1 MSTPDPP
8 PKESFGQFVNRL
20 TVLAALGSVIVLFL
34 EPSPELSHLA
44 QTVLRY
50 AVTLWLGIVGVP
62 HIAPVAWKHRKRMG
76 PWLIQLRQRIQN
88 REWRLGPSSADIS
101 LSKLPNAE
109 GVESMPSVPERGE
122 PNHSPVVLA
131 NEQSVQLG
139 PYALFPSNP
148 RPHSSS
154 TLLAEQASELIFNTV
169 QLAGLKMEE
178 PPEIL
183 SIDAGPTLQ
192 TISFRLP
199 ARLQLSDLVKK
210 RDDLANHIGHDRSF
224 AVTSSPF
231 LSAAAFI
238 LPHTERAFVYMSDM
252 AQDLKVFAQ
261 TAELPMVF
269 GKDMLG
275 KPILVD
281 LAKLPHLLVA
291 GATGSGKSVFINGL
305 LTSLASTRS
314 PEQVQF
320 LLIDPKMVEFT
331 MYTGLPHLISPPVTD
346 PKRAALTLKKLV
358 VEMEKRY
365 KRFAEAGVRNLLQYN
380 RNHPQDQMPYIV
392 TVIDEYA
399 DLMVIARADVEETVQ
414 RLTQMGRAAGLH
426 LILGTQRPS
435 VDVVTGVIKSN
446 LPSRVA
452 FHLLSVYDFKTVMDT
467 GGQHLLGGGDGICM
481 LNGGGQ
487 KRFQSAAISA
497 DDDETTRYIEEL
509 KRYWRNEL
517 WLRKVDPE
525 IRVDGDSSLLREI
538 ADEEVYE
545 PIDGKDESD
554 GLTPLSVAPSGEWA
568 DLEEEEVPPI
578 NESVYDQVIRLARE
592 HNGVSGRLLQHAL
605 NVDYVTA
612 ATYVEQLSKEG
623 RVAAEYDPETGLKP
637 WLADTRESDEELLLR
652 MQRIICETRSAR
664 SAELQRELGIRKER
678 VLKLMVQL
686 VEIGFLQSPSTPKEG
701 YTLAWNEK
709 QINIFLNEKCR

>member
-1 MSTPDPP
+1 
-8 PKESFGQFVNRL
+8 
-20 TVLAALGSVIVLFL
+20 
-34 EPSPELSHLA
+34 
-44 QTVLRY
+44 
-50 AVTLWLGIVGVP
+50 
-62 HIAPVAWKHRKRMG
+62 
-76 PWLIQLRQRIQN
+76 
-88 REWRLGPSSADIS
+88 
-101 LSKLPNAE
+101 
-109 GVESMPSVPERGE
+109 
-122 PNHSPVVLA
+122 
-131 NEQSVQLG
+131 
-139 PYALFPSNP
+139 
-148 RPHSSS
+148 
-154 TLLAEQASELIFNTV
+154 
-169 QLAGLKMEE
+169 
-178 PPEIL
+178 
-183 SIDAGPTLQ
+183 
-192 TISFRLP
+192 
-199 ARLQLSDLVKK
+199 VKK

-231 LSAAAFI
+231 SSAAAFI

-261 TAELPMVF
+261 TAQLPMVF
-269 GKDMLG
+269 GKDMEG

-314 PEQVQF
+314 PQQVQF

-365 KRFAEAGVRNLLQYN
+365 QRFAEAGVRNLLQYN

-467 GGQHLLGGGDGICM
+467 GGPHLLGGGDGICM

-517 WLRKVDPE
+517 RLRKVEPE
-525 IRVDGDSSLLREI
+525 TRVDEDSSLLSVI
-538 ADEEVYE
+538 VDEEVNE
-545 PIDGKDESD
+545 PIDGKDEPD
-554 GLTPLSVAPSGEWA
+554 GPTPLSVAPLGEWA

-578 NESVYDQVIRLARE
+578 RAFTIR
-592 HNGVSGRLLQHAL
+592 SF
-605 NVDYVTA
+605 D
-612 ATYVEQLSKEG
+612 
-623 RVAAEYDPETGLKP
+623 
-637 WLADTRESDEELLLR
+637 
-652 MQRIICETRSAR
+652 
-664 SAELQRELGIRKER
+664 
-678 VLKLMVQL
+678 
-686 VEIGFLQSPSTPKEG
+686 
-701 YTLAWNEK
+701 
-709 QINIFLNEKCR
+709 

>member
-20 TVLAALGSVIVLFL
+20 TVLASLGSVVLLFL
-34 EPSPELSHLA
+34 EPAPELSQLA

-62 HIAPVAWKHRKRMG
+62 HIGRVAWKHRKRLWPG
-76 PWLIQLRQRIQN
+76 IIQLRQMIRN
-88 REWRLGPSSADIS
+88 GGWRPGSSSAESS
-101 LSKLPNAE
+101 LSKLPNAG
-109 GVESMPSVPERGE
+109 GVESMSSAPERGE
-122 PNHSPVVLA
+122 PNHRPIVLA
-131 NEQSVQLG
+131 SEQSVQSG
-139 PYALFPSNP
+139 PYALFPPNP

-154 TLLAEQASELIFNTV
+154 TLSAEQASELIFNTV

-199 ARLQLSDLVKK
+199 PRLQLSDLVKK

-231 LSAAAFI
+231 SSAAAFI
-238 LPHTERAFVYMSDM
+238 LPHAERAFVYMSDM
-252 AQDLKVFAQ
+252 AQELKVFAQ

-467 GGQHLLGGGDGICM
+467 GGPHLLGGGDGICM

-497 DDDETTRYIEEL
+497 DDDETTRYIAEL

-517 WLRKVDPE
+517 RLRKVDPE
-525 IRVDGDSSLLREI
+525 IRVDGDYSLLREI
-538 ADEEVYE
+538 ADEEVRQ
-545 PIDGKDESD
+545 PIDGEDETVGVS
-554 GLTPLSVAPSGEWA
+554 PLSVAPLAVWT
-568 DLEEEEVPPI
+568 DLEEEEVQPI
-578 NESVYDQVIRLARE
+578 QESVYDQVIRLARE

-623 RVAAEYDPETGLKP
+623 KVAPEYDPETGLKP
-637 WLADTRESDEELLLR
+637 WLADTRESDEEYLLR
-652 MQRIICETRSAR
+652 MQRLICETRSTR
-664 SAELQRELGIRKER
+664 STDIQQALGIRKEK
-678 VLKLMVQL
+678 VLQLMSQL
-686 VEIGFLQSPSTPKEG
+686 VKSDFLYPPTSTKGG
-701 YTLAWNEK
+701 YTLVWDEDQIQRFLFNE
-709 QINIFLNEKCR
+709 EE

>member
-1 MSTPDPP
+1 GTIGSIPDVSEGIKP
-8 PKESFGQFVNRL
+8 EDLNL
-20 TVLAALGSVIVLFL
+20 TKPTF
-34 EPSPELSHLA
+34 
-44 QTVLRY
+44 
-50 AVTLWLGIVGVP
+50 TLP
-62 HIAPVAWKHRKRMG
+62 
-76 PWLIQLRQRIQN
+76 
-88 REWRLGPSSADIS
+88 
-101 LSKLPNAE
+101 AE
-109 GVESMPSVPERGE
+109 G
-122 PNHSPVVLA
+122 
-131 NEQSVQLG
+131 G
-139 PYALFPSNP
+139 PYALFPTNP
-148 RPHSSS
+148 RPYSSS
-154 TLLAEQASELIFNTV
+154 IMSTEQASELIFNTV
-169 QLAGLKMEE
+169 QLAGLKMDE

-183 SIDAGPTLQ
+183 SINAGPTLQ

-231 LSAAAFI
+231 SSAAAFI
-238 LPHTERAFVYMSDM
+238 LPHAERAFVYMRDM
-252 AQDLKVFAQ
+252 AQELREFALKAQ
-261 TAELPMVF
+261 LPMVF
-269 GKDMLG
+269 GKDMEG

-365 KRFAEAGVRNLLQYN
+365 MLFAEAGVRNLLQYN
-380 RNHPQDQMPYIV
+380 RNYPQDLMPSIV
-392 TVIDEYA
+392 AVIDEYA
-399 DLMVIARADVEETVQ
+399 DLMVIARDDVEDTVQ
-414 RLTQMGRAAGLH
+414 RLTQMGRAAGIH

-467 GGQHLLGGGDGICM
+467 GGPHLLGGGDGVCM

-509 KRYWRNEL
+509 KRYWRNEMR
-517 WLRKVDPE
+517 LRKVDQKPE
-525 IRVDGDSSLLREI
+525 LNGGSSSFTLLSEEEEMKPLKLEAEVAERKPMSEIPVGDWT
-538 ADEEVYE
+538 V
-545 PIDGKDESD
+545 
-554 GLTPLSVAPSGEWA
+554 
-568 DLEEEEVPPI
+568 LEEEDVPI

-605 NVDYVTA
+605 RIDYVTA

-623 RVAAEYDPETGLKP
+623 KVAPEYDPETGLKP
-637 WLADTRESDEELLLR
+637 WLADVRESDEELLQRVQR
-652 MQRIICETRSAR
+652 MICQTRSTRSADIQQ
-664 SAELQRELGIRKER
+664 ALGIRKEK
-678 VLKLMVQL
+678 VLQIMSQL
-686 VEIGFLQSPSTPKEG
+686 VKLDFLFPPTSTKGG
-701 YTLAWNEK
+701 YTLAWDED
-709 QINIFLNEKCR
+709 QIQR

>member
-8 PKESFGQFVNRL
+8 PRESFGQFVNRL
-20 TVLAALGSVIVLFL
+20 TVLAALGSLVILFL
-34 EPSPELSHLA
+34 EPAPELSYLA

-50 AVTLWLGIVGVP
+50 AATLWLCIVGIPYISSLV
-62 HIAPVAWKHRKRMG
+62 WKHR
-76 PWLIQLRQRIQN
+76 QRILPWISITWQ
-88 REWRLGPSSADIS
+88 RMQKLKQIPETISADRS
-101 LSKLPNAE
+101 LSELPNAVGIE
-109 GVESMPSVPERGE
+109 LMPSAPEPRE
-122 PNHSPVVLA
+122 RNHQPSVLTSQ
-131 NEQSVQLG
+131 QSIHQG
-139 PYALFPSNP
+139 TYALFPPNP
-148 RPHSSS
+148 RPYSSS
-154 TLLAEQASELIFNTV
+154 SLSAEQAAELIFNTV
-169 QLAGLKMEE
+169 QLAGLKMDE

-183 SIDAGPTLQ
+183 SIDSGPTLQ

-231 LSAAAFI
+231 PSAAAFI

-252 AQDLKVFAQ
+252 VQDLKLFAQ
-261 TAELPMVF
+261 TAQLPMVF
-269 GKDMLG
+269 GKDMEG

-346 PKRAALTLKKLV
+346 PKRAAMTLRKLI
-358 VEMEKRY
+358 VEMENRY
-365 KRFAEAGVRNLLQYN
+365 KLFAEAGVRNLLQYN
-380 RNHPQDQMPYIV
+380 RNHPQDLLPYIV
-392 TVIDEYA
+392 TVMDEYA
-399 DLMVIARADVEETVQ
+399 DLMVIARADVEEAVQ

-467 GGQHLLGGGDGICM
+467 GGPHLLGGGDGICM

-517 WLRKVDPE
+517 RLRKADPE
-525 IRVDGDSSLLREI
+525 TAAAADSSLLALI
-538 ADEEVYE
+538 DDEEANDSSEAENE
-545 PIDGKDESD
+545 PVGPSVPNEAPFDKWADQKEEGPLQLDESM
-554 GLTPLSVAPSGEWA
+554 
-568 DLEEEEVPPI
+568 
-578 NESVYDQVIRLARE
+578 YDQVIRLARE
-592 HNGVSGRLLQHAL
+592 NGGVSGRLLQQAL
-605 NVDYVTA
+605 NIDYITA
-612 ATYVEQLSKEG
+612 ATYVEQISREG
-623 RVAAEYDPETGLKP
+623 KVAAEYDPETGLKP
-637 WLADTRESDEELLLR
+637 WLAVTKESDEELLLR
-652 MQRIICETRSAR
+652 IQRIICETRSTR
-664 SAELQRELGIRKER
+664 STDIQQALGIRKEK
-678 VLKLMVQL
+678 VLQLMGQL
-686 VEIGFLQSPSTPKEG
+686 VQVGFLLPPTSTKAG
-701 YTLAWNEK
+701 YILAWDEDQIQQFLANED
-709 QINIFLNEKCR
+709 R

>member
-1 MSTPDPP
+1 MD
-8 PKESFGQFVNRL
+8 
-20 TVLAALGSVIVLFL
+20 
-34 EPSPELSHLA
+34 
-44 QTVLRY
+44 
-50 AVTLWLGIVGVP
+50 
-62 HIAPVAWKHRKRMG
+62 
-76 PWLIQLRQRIQN
+76 
-88 REWRLGPSSADIS
+88 
-101 LSKLPNAE
+101 
-109 GVESMPSVPERGE
+109 
-122 PNHSPVVLA
+122 
-131 NEQSVQLG
+131 
-139 PYALFPSNP
+139 
-148 RPHSSS
+148 
-154 TLLAEQASELIFNTV
+154 
-169 QLAGLKMEE
+169 E

-224 AVTSSPF
+224 SVTSSPF
-231 LSAAAFI
+231 SSAAAFV
-238 LPHTERAFVYMSDM
+238 LPHKERAFVYMSDM
-252 AQDLKVFAQ
+252 TRDLMVFAEKAQ
-261 TAELPMVF
+261 LPMVF
-269 GKDMLG
+269 GKDMEG
-275 KPILVD
+275 NPMLVD

-305 LTSLASTRS
+305 LTSLATTRS
-314 PEQVQF
+314 PQQVQF

-380 RNHPQDQMPYIV
+380 RNHPLDQMPYIV

-399 DLMVIARADVEETVQ
+399 DLMVIARNDVEDTVQ

-467 GGQHLLGGGDGICM
+467 GGPHLLGGGDGICM

-497 DDDETTRYIEEL
+497 DDDDTTRYIEEL
-509 KRYWRNEL
+509 KRYWQNEVRL
-517 WLRKVDPE
+517 KKKDRGVE
-525 IRVDGDSSLLREI
+525 ANGVSSSLI
-538 ADEEVYE
+538 TMTDEEEVE
-545 PIDGKDESD
+545 PLEVEDEF
-554 GLTPLSVAPSGEWA
+554 LEETPMNTVPSQEWTNS
-568 DLEEEEVPPI
+568 EEEEEMPSI
-578 NESVYDQVIRLARE
+578 NESVYDQVIRIASG
-592 HNGVSGRLLQHAL
+592 HNGVSGRLLQHEL
-605 NVDYVTA
+605 NIDYVTA

-623 RVAAEYDPETGLKP
+623 NVAPEYDPETGLKP
-637 WLADTRESDEELLLR
+637 WLVDTRESDDEILLR
-652 MQRIICETRSAR
+652 VQRMICQTRSTR
-664 SAELQRELGIRKER
+664 SIDVQQALGIRKEK
-678 VLKLMVQL
+678 VLQLMSQL
-686 VEIGFLQSPSTPKEG
+686 VKLDFLLPPTSTKGG
-701 YTLAWNEK
+701 YTLAWDED
-709 QINIFLNEKCR
+709 QIQQFLLNVGEQSQFN

>member
-1 MSTPDPP
+1 MSTPDPSS
-8 PKESFGQFVNRL
+8 KESFGQFVNRL
-20 TVLAALGSVIVLFL
+20 TILAALGSVIVLIL
-34 EPSPELSHLA
+34 EPAPELSQLA
-44 QTVLRY
+44 QLVLRY
-50 AVTLWLGIVGVP
+50 AVTLWTRIVGVP
-62 HIAPVAWKHRKRMG
+62 HIGRVAWKHRKRMW
-76 PWLIQLRQRIQN
+76 PWLIQLRQRIRNQ
-88 REWRLGPSSADIS
+88 EWRPGSSSTDIS
-101 LSKLPNAE
+101 LSKLPYAG
-109 GVESMPSVPERGE
+109 GVESMPSAPERGE
-122 PNHSPVVLA
+122 ANQRPVVLA
-131 NEQSVQLG
+131 SEQSVQSG
-139 PYALFPSNP
+139 PYALFPPNP
-148 RPHSSS
+148 RPFSSS
-154 TLLAEQASELIFNTV
+154 TLSAEQASELIFNTI

-231 LSAAAFI
+231 SSAAAFV

-252 AQDLKVFAQ
+252 AQDLKLFAQ
-261 TAELPMVF
+261 TAQLPMVF
-269 GKDMLG
+269 GKDMEG

-314 PEQVQF
+314 PQQVQF

-346 PKRAALTLKKLV
+346 PKRAALTLRKLV

-365 KRFAEAGVRNLLQYN
+365 QRFADEGVRNLLQYN

-467 GGQHLLGGGDGICM
+467 GGPHLLGGGDGICM
-481 LNGGGQ
+481 LNGGRQ

-497 DDDETTRYIEEL
+497 DDDETTRYIEDL
-509 KRYWRNEL
+509 KRYWQNEL
-517 WLRKVDPE
+517 QLRKVEPE
-525 IRVDGDSSLLREI
+525 TRVDEESSLLREI
-538 ADEEVYE
+538 ADEVHESIGGE
-545 PIDGKDESD
+545 DETVGQS
-554 GLTPLSVAPSGEWA
+554 PLSVAPLVEWT
-568 DLEEEEVPPI
+568 DLEEEEGPPI

-592 HNGVSGRLLQHAL
+592 HHGVSGRLLQHAL
-605 NVDYVTA
+605 NIDYVTA
-612 ATYVEQLSKEG
+612 ATYVERLSKEG
-623 RVAAEYDPETGLKP
+623 KVAPEYDPETGLKP
-637 WLADTRESDEELLLR
+637 WLADTRENDDELLLR
-652 MQRIICETRSAR
+652 MQRIICETGSAR
-664 SAELQRELGIRKER
+664 SAELQQELGIRKEK
-678 VLKLMVQL
+678 VLQLMSRL
-686 VEIGFLQSPSTPKEG
+686 VALEFLLPPVSPKAG
-701 YTLAWNEK
+701 YTIAWSEG
-709 QINIFLNEKCR
+709 QVAQFLKSKC

>member
-20 TVLAALGSVIVLFL
+20 TVMAALGSGIVLFL
-34 EPSPELSHLA
+34 EPAPELSQLA
-44 QTVLRY
+44 QLVLRY
-50 AVTLWLGIVGVP
+50 AVTLWLCIVGVP
-62 HIAPVAWKHRKRMG
+62 HLGRVAWKHRKRMW
-76 PWLIQLRQRIQN
+76 PWLIQLRQKIQN
-88 REWRLGPSSADIS
+88 LEWRPGPSSADRS
-101 LSKLPNAE
+101 LSKLPNTGGME
-109 GVESMPSVPERGE
+109 TRPSTPERGE
-122 PNHSPVVLA
+122 PNHRQVVLA
-131 NEQSVQLG
+131 SEQSVQSG
-139 PYALFPSNP
+139 PYALFPPNP
-148 RPHSSS
+148 RPFSSS
-154 TLLAEQASELIFNTV
+154 TLSAEQAAELIFNTV

-231 LSAAAFI
+231 SSAAAFV

-261 TAELPMVF
+261 TAQLPMVF
-269 GKDMLG
+269 GKDMEG

-314 PEQVQF
+314 PQQVQF

-331 MYTGLPHLISPPVTD
+331 MYNGLPHLISPPVTD

-358 VEMEKRY
+358 VEMENRY
-365 KRFAEAGVRNLLQYN
+365 QHFADEGVRNLLQYN
-380 RNHPQDQMPYIV
+380 RNHPQDQIPYIV

-467 GGQHLLGGGDGICM
+467 GGPHLLGGGDGICM

-517 WLRKVDPE
+517 RLRKAEPETSVDE
-525 IRVDGDSSLLREI
+525 ESSLLREI
-538 ADEEVYE
+538 ADEVHESIGGE
-545 PIDGKDESD
+545 DETVGPS
-554 GLTPLSVAPSGEWA
+554 PLSVAPLVEWT

-592 HNGVSGRLLQHAL
+592 HRGISGRLLQHAL

-623 RVAAEYDPETGLKP
+623 RVAPEYDPETGLKP
-637 WLADTRESDEELLLR
+637 WLVDTRESDEELLLR
-652 MQRIICETRSAR
+652 MQRIICETGSAR
-664 SAELQRELGIRKER
+664 SAELQQELGIRKEK
-678 VLKLMVQL
+678 VLQLMSRL
-686 VEIGFLQSPSTPKEG
+686 VALEFLLPPVSPKAG
-701 YTLAWNEK
+701 YTIAWSEG
-709 QINIFLNEKCR
+709 QVVQFLKSKC

>member
-1 MSTPDPP
+1 MSLPEPQS
-8 PKESFGQFVNRL
+8 KESFSQFVNRITL
-20 TVLAALGSVIVLFL
+20 IAAAGSAGVRMLNLFPELNDLAGTILRYSIILWLSLVAVPTAVRLGWKHKLKMMAGLVIVR
-34 EPSPELSHLA
+34 
-44 QTVLRY
+44 Q
-50 AVTLWLGIVGVP
+50 IV
-62 HIAPVAWKHRKRMG
+62 RE
-76 PWLIQLRQRIQN
+76 
-88 REWRLGPSSADIS
+88 REWKWSLPSAD
-101 LSKLPNAE
+101 LSQGKLEAGGAIGSIPEVPDGKRNGIINMTSPDICLSAE
-109 GVESMPSVPERGE
+109 R
-122 PNHSPVVLA
+122 
-131 NEQSVQLG
+131 G
-139 PYALFPSNP
+139 PYALFPINP

-154 TLLAEQASELIFNTV
+154 VLSPAQASELIFNTV
-169 QLAGLKMEE
+169 QLAGMKMDE

-231 LSAAAFI
+231 SSAAAFI
-238 LPHTERAFVYMSDM
+238 LPHAERAFVYMRDM
-252 AQDLKVFAQ
+252 AQELMVFAQ
-261 TAELPMVF
+261 KAQLPMVF
-269 GKDMLG
+269 GKDMEG

-365 KRFAEAGVRNLLQYN
+365 TLFAEAGVRNLLQYN
-380 RNHPQDQMPYIV
+380 RNYPKDQMPSIV
-392 TVIDEYA
+392 AVIDEYA
-399 DLMVIARADVEETVQ
+399 DLMVIARDDVEDTVQ
-414 RLTQMGRAAGLH
+414 RLTQMGRAAGIH

-467 GGQHLLGGGDGICM
+467 GGPHLLGGGDGICM

-509 KRYWRNEL
+509 KRYWRNEES
-517 WLRKVDPE
+517 LRKENKKANEDF
-525 IRVDGDSSLLREI
+525 SSLSELP
-538 ADEEVYE
+538 DEEENE
-545 PIDGKDESD
+545 PMEVESD
-554 GLTPLSVAPSGEWA
+554 LTGQTSISVFHSQEWM
-568 DLEEEEVPPI
+568 DLEEEGDPAI
-578 NESVYDQVIRLARE
+578 DESMYDQVIRLARE
-592 HNGVSGRLLQHAL
+592 HNGVSGRLLQHEL
-605 NVDYVTA
+605 NIDYVTA
-612 ATYVEQLSKEG
+612 ATYVEQLSREG
-623 RVAAEYDPETGLKP
+623 KVAPDYDPKTGLKP
-637 WLADTRESDEELLLR
+637 WLADVRESDEELLLR
-652 MQRIICETRSAR
+652 VQRMICETGSAR
-664 SAELQRELGIRKER
+664 SAELQQELGIRKVK
-678 VLKLMVQL
+678 VLKLMSQL
-686 VEIGFLQSPSTPKEG
+686 VEVGFLSAPTSSKAG
-701 YTLAWNEK
+701 YTIAWSEE
-709 QINIFLNEKCR
+709 QIDDFMKHQTER

>member
-8 PKESFGQFVNRL
+8 RKETFGQFVNRL
-20 TVLAALGSVIVLFL
+20 SAIAALGSVIVLFL
-34 EPSPELSHLA
+34 EPAPELSHLA
-44 QTVLRY
+44 HTVLRY
-50 AVTLWLGIVGVP
+50 AITLWVCIVGLP
-62 HIAPVAWKHRKRMG
+62 HVAVIAWKHRDRLW
-76 PWLIQLRQRIQN
+76 PRLAQLQQMIRN
-88 REWRLGPSSADIS
+88 REWRPEKYSADIS
-101 LSKLPNAE
+101 LTTLPSAG
-109 GVESMPSVPERGE
+109 GVESIPTAPQHGE
-122 PNHSPVVLA
+122 WDHKLTLREEKHSA
-131 NEQSVQLG
+131 QRG
-139 PYALFPSNP
+139 PYALFPPNP

-154 TLLAEQASELIFNTV
+154 LLAAEQASELIFNTV
-169 QLAGLKMEE
+169 QLAGLKMDE

-224 AVTSSPF
+224 AVASSTFP
-231 LSAAAFI
+231 SAAAFVI
-238 LPHTERAFVYMSDM
+238 PHKERAFVYMSDM
-252 AQDLKVFAQ
+252 SRDLLQFAEKAQ
-261 TAELPMVF
+261 LPLVF
-269 GKDMLG
+269 GKDMEG
-275 KPILVD
+275 NPMLVD

-305 LTSLASTRS
+305 LTSLATARS
-314 PEQVQF
+314 PQQVQF

-365 KRFAEAGVRNLLQYN
+365 KCFAEAGVRNLLQYN
-380 RNHPQDQMPYIV
+380 RNHPQDQIPYIV

-399 DLMVIARADVEETVQ
+399 DLMVIARNDVEETVQ

-467 GGQHLLGGGDGICM
+467 GGPHLLGAGDGICM

-497 DDDETTRYIEEL
+497 DDDETTHYIEAL
-509 KRYWRNEL
+509 KRYWRNEVRL
-517 WLRKVDPE
+517 QKTDPE
-525 IRVDGDSSLLREI
+525 AEAEGDSSLLSVI
-538 ADEEVYE
+538 SDEEDKE
-545 PIDGKDESD
+545 PLEVEAESD
-554 GLTPLSVAPSGEWA
+554 GPTPGSVIPLGEWT
-568 DLEEEEVPPI
+568 DLEEEEPPI

-605 NVDYVTA
+605 NIDYVTA
-612 ATYVEQLSKEG
+612 ATYVEQLSNEG
-623 RVAAEYDPETGLKP
+623 KVAPEYDPETGLKP
-637 WLADTRESDEELLLR
+637 WMADVRESDDELLFR
-652 MQRIICETRSAR
+652 MQRMICQTGSAR
-664 SAELQRELGIRKER
+664 SAELQQELGIRKEK
-678 VLKLMVQL
+678 VLQLMSQL
-686 VEIGFLQSPSTPKEG
+686 VKLDFLLPPTSTKGG
-701 YTLAWNEK
+701 YTLAWDEE
-709 QINIFLNEKCR
+709 QIQRFLLNEYE

>member
-20 TVLAALGSVIVLFL
+20 TVMAALGSVIVLFL
-34 EPSPELSHLA
+34 EPAPELSHLA
-44 QTVLRY
+44 HAVLRY
-50 AVTLWLGIVGVP
+50 AVTLWLGIVAVP
-62 HIAPVAWKHRKRMG
+62 HIARVAWKHRKRMW
-76 PWLIQLRQRIQN
+76 PWLIQLRQKIQN
-88 REWRLGPSSADIS
+88 LEWRPGQSSADIS
-101 LSKLPNAE
+101 LSKLLNAG
-109 GVESMPSVPERGE
+109 GVESMPSAPERGE
-122 PNHSPVVLA
+122 PNHRLVVLA
-131 NEQSVQLG
+131 CEQSVQSG
-139 PYALFPSNP
+139 PYALFPPNP
-148 RPHSSS
+148 RPNSSS
-154 TLLAEQASELIFNTV
+154 TLSAEQASELIFNTV

-231 LSAAAFI
+231 ASAAAFI
-238 LPHTERAFVYMSDM
+238 LPHSERAFVYMRDM

-261 TAELPMVF
+261 TAQLPMVF
-269 GKDMLG
+269 GKDMEG

-314 PEQVQF
+314 PQQVQF

-365 KRFAEAGVRNLLQYN
+365 QRFAEAGVRNLLQYN

-446 LPSRVA
+446 LPSRVT

-467 GGQHLLGGGDGICM
+467 GGPHLLGGGDGICM

-497 DDDETTRYIEEL
+497 DDDETTGYIEEL
-509 KRYWRNEL
+509 KHYWRNEMR
-517 WLRKVDPE
+517 LRKVDPE
-525 IRVDGDSSLLREI
+525 LQANGGLSSFTVISEQEEQELPDAEPVS
-538 ADEEVYE
+538 DERTI
-545 PIDGKDESD
+545 PK
-554 GLTPLSVAPSGEWA
+554 SVSHLEEWA
-568 DLEEEEVPPI
+568 DLEEEEVQ
-578 NESVYDQVIRLARE
+578 SVNKSMYEQVIRLARE

-605 NVDYVTA
+605 NIDYVTA
-612 ATYVEQLSKEG
+612 ATYVEQLSREG
-623 RVAAEYDPETGLKP
+623 KVASEYDPESGLKP
-637 WLADTRESDEELLLR
+637 WLLSVRESDEELLLR
-652 MQRIICETRSAR
+652 MQLMICEKGSAR
-664 SAELQRELGIRKER
+664 SAELQQELGIRKER
-678 VLKLMVQL
+678 VLQLMSQL
-686 VEIGFLQSPSTPKEG
+686 VAQGFLLSPVSPKAG
-701 YTLAWNEK
+701 YTVAWSEEK
-709 QINIFLNEKCR
+709 IQQFLKV

>member
-1 MSTPDPP
+1 
-8 PKESFGQFVNRL
+8 
-20 TVLAALGSVIVLFL
+20 
-34 EPSPELSHLA
+34 
-44 QTVLRY
+44 
-50 AVTLWLGIVGVP
+50 
-62 HIAPVAWKHRKRMG
+62 
-76 PWLIQLRQRIQN
+76 
-88 REWRLGPSSADIS
+88 
-101 LSKLPNAE
+101 
-109 GVESMPSVPERGE
+109 
-122 PNHSPVVLA
+122 
-131 NEQSVQLG
+131 
-139 PYALFPSNP
+139 
-148 RPHSSS
+148 
-154 TLLAEQASELIFNTV
+154 
-169 QLAGLKMEE
+169 MEE

-231 LSAAAFI
+231 SSAAAFI

-269 GKDMLG
+269 GKDMEG

-365 KRFAEAGVRNLLQYN
+365 KRFAEVGVRNLLQYN

-467 GGQHLLGGGDGICM
+467 GGPHLLGGGDGICM

-509 KRYWRNEL
+509 KRYWRNEMR
-517 WLRKVDPE
+517 LRKVDPE
-525 IRVDGDSSLLREI
+525 TEGNEDSSLLSEI
-538 ADEEVYE
+538 ADKEDNQPMGGE
-545 PIDGKDESD
+545 DETVGPS
-554 GLTPLSVAPSGEWA
+554 PLIMAHLGEWT
-568 DLEEEEVPPI
+568 DVEEEEVPPI

-623 RVAAEYDPETGLKP
+623 KVAAEYDPETGLKP
-637 WLADTRESDEELLLR
+637 WLVDTKESDEELLLR
-652 MQRIICETRSAR
+652 MQRMICEMGSAR
-664 SAELQRELGIRKER
+664 SAELQQGLGIRKEK
-678 VLKLMVQL
+678 VLQLMSQL
-686 VEIGFLQSPSTPKEG
+686 VKSNFLFSPVSPKAG
-701 YTLAWNEK
+701 YTIAWSNE
-709 QINIFLNEKCR
+709 QIEQFLKDNC

>member
-34 EPSPELSHLA
+34 EPAPELSHLA
-44 QTVLRY
+44 RIVLRY
-50 AVTLWLGIVGVP
+50 AATLWLGIVGVP
-62 HIAPVAWKHRKRMG
+62 HIARVAWKHRKRMW
-76 PWLIQLRQRIQN
+76 PWLIQLRQRIRN
-88 REWRLGPSSADIS
+88 REWRLGPSPADSS
-101 LSKLPNAE
+101 LSKLPSAE

-122 PNHSPVVLA
+122 LNHRPVVITS
-131 NEQSVQLG
+131 EQSVQSG
-139 PYALFPSNP
+139 PYALFPLNP
-148 RPHSSS
+148 RPHYSS
-154 TLLAEQASELIFNTV
+154 TLSAEQASELIFNTV

-231 LSAAAFI
+231 SSAAAFI

-252 AQDLKVFAQ
+252 ANDLKVFAQ

-365 KRFAEAGVRNLLQYN
+365 QRFAEAGVRNLLQYN
-380 RNHPQDQMPYIV
+380 RNHPQDQIPYIV

-399 DLMVIARADVEETVQ
+399 DLMVIARVDVEETVQ

-467 GGQHLLGGGDGICM
+467 GGPHLLGGGDGICM

-487 KRFQSAAISA
+487 KRFQSVAISA

-509 KRYWRNEL
+509 KRYWWNEMR
-517 WLRKVDPE
+517 LRKVDPE
-525 IRVDGDSSLLREI
+525 TEGNEDSSLLRGI
-538 ADEEVYE
+538 ADEEVHE
-545 PIDGKDESD
+545 PIDGKDEPD
-554 GLTPLSVAPSGEWA
+554 GPTPISVAPLAEWT
-568 DLEEEEVPPI
+568 DLEEKEVPPI

-637 WLADTRESDEELLLR
+637 WLVDTRESDEELL
-652 MQRIICETRSAR
+652 QRIQRMICETRSTR
-664 SAELQRELGIRKER
+664 STDIQQALGIRKEK
-678 VLKLMVQL
+678 VLQLMSQL
-686 VEIGFLQSPSTPKEG
+686 VKLDFLYPPTSTKGG
-701 YTLAWNEK
+701 YTLVWDEEQIERFLFNE
-709 QINIFLNEKCR
+709 EE